1 MTLRRIVA
9 LSRDPEVQQLAQKYG
24 QEVFGADDLADAL
37 DVIQTTNPDLILF
50 DHRFGTGHIREF
62 LDRADKSRCIGI
74 PIVVVGGDDN
84 NIDPATLGSKQNPPL
99 AGSTEFMQAGA
110 YGYLKSR
117 QDYPG
122 FEQIISRIKNESEGS
137 RDQCIV
143 RRGSLGGAKSRQVT
157 QATGDERQA
166 TESSRFFAEDLAC
179 SVSMVGCSKATLDT
193 LKMIKLVAASRC
205 NPILVLGET
214 GTGKELATK
223 AIHIL
228 RHPNEQFVAVNCA
241 ALTANLLESELF
253 GHVKGSFTGA
263 DREKTGLLELAE
275 SGTLLLDEISE
286 MPMALQA
293 KLLRVLQEKCF
304 RKVGGL
310 KSIACNATIIAS
322 SNRNLKSEV
331 QANRFRRDLYYRLNI
346 CPVTLAPLR
355 SQGRRQDIR
364 LLAEYFLKT
373 STICPDKCGKIT
385 SMTELAVEA
394 LEKHD
399 WPGNVRELCNVIE
412 RAILLETTD
421 KIGLNAIYIEPTE
434 WSEVSNSTTPG
445 LIKDFSLAK
454 AERELISGAL
464 QKTGWQKTRAAALL
478 GITRAT
484 LYAKVKQYNIEKNS
498 YITNGPAKQ
507 ERSEVPASLS

>member
-24 QEVFGADDLADAL
+24 QEVFGADDLDDAL
-37 DVIQTTNPDLILF
+37 DIVQTVKPDLILF

-62 LDRADKSRCIGI
+62 LDRADKYSTDI
-74 PIVVVGGDDN
+74 PIVVVGGDDD

-110 YGYLKSR
+110 YDYLKGR
-117 QDYPG
+117 QDYAG
-122 FEQIISRIKNESEGS
+122 FEQIISRIKNESVS
-137 RDQCIV
+137 RDPC
-143 RRGSLGGAKSRQVT
+143 LVT
-157 QATGDERQA
+157 QATSDERRE

-205 NPILVLGET
+205 NPILILGET
-214 GTGKELATK
+214 GTGKELAAK
-223 AIHIL
+223 AIHIARNSKL
-228 RHPNEQFVAVNCA
+228 KTKNSKLPFVAVNCA

-286 MPMALQA
+286 MPMNLQA

-310 KSIACNATIIAS
+310 KNITCNATIIAS

-346 CPVTLAPLR
+346 CPITLAPIR

-385 SMTELAVEA
+385 SLTELTMEA

-454 AERELISGAL
+454 AECELIARAL

-484 LYAKVKQYNIEKNS
+484 LYAKVKQYNIEKDS
-498 YITNGPAKQ
+498 YIAHGPAKQ
-507 ERSEVPASLS
+507 KQNEVSSSFLSQPAIAP

>member
-9 LSRDPEVQQLAQKYG
+9 ISRDPEVQQLAQKYG

-37 DVIQTTNPDLILF
+37 DIVQTVKPDLILF
-50 DHRFGTGHIREF
+50 DHRFGTGHIREL
-62 LDRADKSRCIGI
+62 LDRADKYSTNV
-74 PIVVVGGDDN
+74 PIVVVGGDDD
-84 NIDPATLGSKQNPPL
+84 NIDL
-99 AGSTEFMQAGA
+99 STEFMQAGA
-110 YGYLKSR
+110 YDYLKGR
-117 QDYPG
+117 QDYVG
-122 FEQIISRIKNESEGS
+122 FEQIISRIKDESVS
-137 RDQCIV
+137 RDQ
-143 RRGSLGGAKSRQVT
+143 RLVT
-157 QATGDERQA
+157 RATSDERKA
-166 TESSRFFAEDLAC
+166 TESSRFFAEELAC

-205 NPILVLGET
+205 NPILILGET
-214 GTGKELATK
+214 GTGKELAAK

-304 RKVGGL
+304 RKVGGVKTIL
-310 KSIACNATIIAS
+310 CNATIIAS

-355 SQGRRQDIR
+355 SQGRRKDIR
-364 LLAEYFLKT
+364 LLTEYFLKT

-385 SMTELAVEA
+385 SMTELAIEA

-421 KIGLNAIYIEPTE
+421 KIGLNVIYIEPTE

-454 AERELISGAL
+454 AECELIARAL

-484 LYAKVKQYNIEKNS
+484 LYAKVKQYNIEKDS
-498 YITNGPAKQ
+498 HIAQGPARQ